1 MASVNDQILDAEV
14 GHAVDLTKYSNGVVR
29 RIIALLNRVDAD
41 LFAQLTAALDRLPAE
56 SFTVERLE
64 QLLVSVRN
72 LNLAAYQQVEKE
84 LGTVVRDLAQ
94 YEAGYQLELFRS
106 TIPAQVIAQV
116 PVHAV
121 NVSQV
126 YSAALAR
133 PFQGRVLAEW
143 SKSMEAARMV
153 RVRDAV
159 RIGYVE
165 NQTTAEIVRRIRG
178 TRANGYADGLLEID
192 RRSIE
197 TVVRTALSH
206 TAAVTREAFIEENL
220 DLVKAVE
227 WCSTLDS
234 RTSPICQVRDGLR
247 YTADTHKPIGHK
259 EPWLGGPG
267 MAHWGCRSTSCPVL
281 KSWREL
287 GIPLDD
293 LDPGTRASMDGQ
305 VPADMNYAQWLK
317 KQPAARQDEVLG
329 KTRAKL
335 FRQGKPLGAFV
346 NDKGRLLTLDQ
357 LAANDASRRERVA
370 A

>member
-1 MASVNDQILDAEV
+1 MAGVNDEIFDAEI
-14 GHAVDLTKYSNGVVR
+14 GHQVDLQKFSNGVVR
-29 RIIALLNRVDAD
+29 RLVAVLNRVDAD

-64 QLLVSVRN
+64 GLLASVRQ
-72 LNLAAYQQVEKE
+72 LNLAAYQQIEQE
-84 LGTVVRDLAQ
+84 FGTVLREFAE

-116 PVHAV
+116 PVHSV

-133 PFQGRVLAEW
+133 PFQARNLREW
-143 SKSMEAARMV
+143 SQGIESARMV
-153 RVRDAV
+153 RIRDAV

-165 NQTTAEIVRRIRG
+165 NQTTTEIVRRIRG
-178 TRANGYADGLLEID
+178 TRAKGYADGLIEID

-197 TVVRTALSH
+197 SVVRTAIAH

-234 RTSPICQVRDGLR
+234 RTSPICQIRDGLK

-259 EPWLGGPG
+259 WPWLGGPG
-267 MAHWGCRSTSCPVL
+267 MAHWNCRSTSVPVL

-287 GIPLDD
+287 GIPMDD

-305 VPADMNYAQWLK
+305 VPADTTFAQWLK

-329 KTRAKL
+329 PTRAKQY
-335 FRQGKPLGAFV
+335 RAGKDLGAFF

-357 LAANDASRRERVA
+357 MAANDATRRERLA